1 MLYVKS
7 EVLTRFVVCMGREV
21 DVLVFGGVALCG
33 LFGGPEG
40 GGSMPLCKWYPF
52 TRLRG
57 VLNRNAVI

>member
-1 MLYVKS
+1 
-7 EVLTRFVVCMGREV
+7 MGREV